1 MTSGYHRQMLV
12 LDLHT
17 FEVLEIRPNVC
28 GDSPMEW
35 ACTEHPVRHAVSDK
49 HGNLRFGSFETG
61 AFPEVVKLDEGNIH
75 RVRYDARHDRFWATQ
90 DFGAGDN
97 ADVANGVVVVS
108 PAGEKEDELL
118 FARDDVEFVAFSPD
132 HARAYAGGFDG
143 ELHIFD
149 NTRRELRVE
158 RTVTGFPH
166 QLGDLTVGP
175 EGQVYVLCQDGT
187 IVELDAAGDLV
198 RDNGQRRQAVWD
210 LQPSREDPRTL
221 YCATDSG
228 VSVVRVADSA
238 RAR

>member
-17 FEVLEIRPNVC
+17 FEMLEIRPNVC

-132 HARAYAGGFDG
+132 HARAYAAGSTGSCTSSTTPAASCASNAPSPDS
-143 ELHIFD
+143 
-149 NTRRELRVE
+149 
-158 RTVTGFPH
+158 RT
-166 QLGDLTVGP
+166 
-175 EGQVYVLCQDGT
+175 
-187 IVELDAAGDLV
+187 
-198 RDNGQRRQAVWD
+198 
-210 LQPSREDPRTL
+210 SS
-221 YCATDSG
+221 AT
-228 VSVVRVADSA
+228 
-238 RAR
+238 